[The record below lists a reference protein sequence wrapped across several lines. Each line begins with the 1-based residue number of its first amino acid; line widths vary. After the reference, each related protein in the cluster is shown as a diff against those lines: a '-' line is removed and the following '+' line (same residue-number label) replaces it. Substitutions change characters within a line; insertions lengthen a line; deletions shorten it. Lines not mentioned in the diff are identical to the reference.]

1 MNLNSLFVVNFIL
14 ALVFGLGLMFVP
26 STISDLYAAELTPA
40 GAFMGQ
46 LFGACLIGFAI
57 LSWFARGIAE
67 FATRQVFAM
76 MFLVGYVLAFVIS
89 LIAQTKGVLNNL
101 GWVNVVAYAL
111 LALGFAY
118 FRFTKKTKS

>member
-1 MNLNSLFVVNFIL
+1 MNLNTLFVVNFIL

-26 STISDLYAAELTPA
+26 STIADIYATELTPA

-67 FATRQVFAM
+67 FATRQIFAL
-76 MFLVGYVLAFVIS
+76 MFFVGYVLAFVIS
-89 LIAQTKGVLNNL
+89 LLAQTKGVLNSL
-101 GWVNVVAYAL
+101 GWVNVVVYAV
-111 LALGFAY
+111 LAIGFGF
-118 FRFTKKTKS
+118 FRFTKQTKS